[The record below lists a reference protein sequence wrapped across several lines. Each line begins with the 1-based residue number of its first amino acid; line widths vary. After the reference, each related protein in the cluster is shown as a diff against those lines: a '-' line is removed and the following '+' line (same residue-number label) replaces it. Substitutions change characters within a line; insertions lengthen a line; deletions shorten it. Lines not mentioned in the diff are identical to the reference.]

1 MCSRCCLGAE
11 TGTGNWSGTRSGN
24 WCCKAVTQ
32 PQEIVSKFNLCARNL
47 PQSASRMC
55 VPVCLSLSGFGDAP
69 CSPSDSAVILRPVC
83 LVWLTGPALAD
94 ERREETPRGGG
105 RSQEAGGRRVAH
117 IKSTCQI
124 KLLCWKQL
132 NFAPCFISGC
142 RLLLGH
148 VIPCLDGLPGGGCP
162 IWSGLVY
169 VCIFCGQ
176 MAEIYVYVANK
187 WICVRDSTKL
197 NSFCLLG
204 AFNRKLFNRE

>member
-1 MCSRCCLGAE
+1 MRPKPAPKC
-11 TGTGNWSGTRSGN
+11 
-24 WCCKAVTQ
+24 Q
-32 PQEIVSKFNLCARNL
+32 PHVCPRLSVSLC
-47 PQSASRMC
+47 
-55 VPVCLSLSGFGDAP
+55 LSGFRDAP

-94 ERREETPRGGG
+94 ERREETPRGG
-105 RSQEAGGRRVAH
+105 GGRRVAH

-162 IWSGLVY
+162 IWFGLVY
-169 VCIFCGQ
+169 VCVACIFCGQ

-187 WICVRDSTKL
+187 WICVRDSIKL
-197 NSFCLLG
+197 NFCLLG
-204 AFNRKLFNRE
+204 VFKGCLIENWQQIWVGHWKWIRNKAE